1 MSGYRIVEKPNG
13 AIGGQT
19 VFYVM
24 SPGGLVAASVIGSE
38 RRGIA
43 EAVLQMVES
52 MEQKTRDSQ
61 GASA

>member
-24 SPGGLVAASVIGSE
+24 SPGGLIAASVIGKE
-38 RRGIA
+38 RQSIA
-43 EAVLQMVES
+43 VALLQMIETD
-52 MEQKTRDSQ
+52 EQHRKE
-61 GASA
+61 GKA

>member
-19 VFYVM
+19 VFNIM
-24 SPGGLVAASVIGSE
+24 SPGGLVAASVIGNE

-43 EAVLQMVES
+43 EALLQMVETQDQQARES
-52 MEQKTRDSQ
+52 K